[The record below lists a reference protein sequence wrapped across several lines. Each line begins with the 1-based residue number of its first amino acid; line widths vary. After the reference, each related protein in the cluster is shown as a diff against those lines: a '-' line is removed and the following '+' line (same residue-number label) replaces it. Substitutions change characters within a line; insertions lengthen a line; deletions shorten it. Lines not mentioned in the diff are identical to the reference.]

1 MDAKIEKDLIAIQK
15 NFGTDRQ
22 ESKLYEE
29 LNELLIA
36 IDSGIKKDVI
46 EEKADC
52 FCLLFQEYLTNKQ
65 IQKAVVYKIERTQ
78 ERIKSGYY
86 EEVE

>member
-36 IDSGIKKDVI
+36 IDSGVKKDI
-46 EEKADC
+46 IDEKADT
-52 FCLLFQEYLTNKQ
+52 FIMLFQEYLTNKA
-65 IQKAVVYKIERTQ
+65 IQKRVVEKIERTQ

-86 EEVE
+86 EQIL